1 MEQLFETARAWLLSS
16 PLHFIGGCLV
26 AGIVLD
32 IIMVLVDSLGRR
44 NGDA

>member
-1 MEQLFETARAWLLSS
+1 MEQLFDTVRAWLISS
-16 PLHFIGGCLV
+16 PIHFIGGCLAV
-26 AGIVLD
+26 GIVLD